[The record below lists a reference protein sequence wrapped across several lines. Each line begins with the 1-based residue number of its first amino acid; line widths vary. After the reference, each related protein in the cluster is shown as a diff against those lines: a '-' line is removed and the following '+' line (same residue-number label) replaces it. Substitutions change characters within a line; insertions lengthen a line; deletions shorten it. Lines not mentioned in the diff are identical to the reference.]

1 MKLATTTFAML
12 PSAALAF
19 SAPSAFRS
27 PSVMGILSGSD
38 MQEIGSRSISST
50 TALQAIRSS
59 LNMNA
64 ATLTADNI
72 DVSGL
77 EDESTAESSS
87 VPKSYLDDGFVFGLE
102 GSGIERPKGKVA
114 NIVVEG
120 DTTETQPYQVAAV
133 ATTFLAHAAFFTTS
147 ISQIYGLTDG
157 NFALTAM
164 ESAAIIVSSWAFA
177 DLGSGVLHW
186 SVDNYGNGRTPVMGN
201 IIAAFQGH
209 HSAPWT
215 ITERDFCNNVYKLCV
230 PFGIPSMAVI
240 STLAGSQ
247 HPGVTLFFTVFC
259 AMEIMSQEFHK
270 WSHMTK
276 SEVPE
281 YVNWIQDIGLSI
293 NRKDHALHHK
303 APYDGRYCIVSGLC
317 NDYLDQSGFFRRLE
331 HKVYQWN
338 GIEANSWKLDPELR
352 EKTLQGKYKLNL

>member
-1 MKLATTTFAML
+1 
-12 PSAALAF
+12 
-19 SAPSAFRS
+19 
-27 PSVMGILSGSD
+27 
-38 MQEIGSRSISST
+38 
-50 TALQAIRSS
+50 
-59 LNMNA
+59 
-64 ATLTADNI
+64 
-72 DVSGL
+72 
-77 EDESTAESSS
+77 
-87 VPKSYLDDGFVFGLE
+87 
-102 GSGIERPKGKVA
+102 
-114 NIVVEG
+114 
-120 DTTETQPYQVAAV
+120 
-133 ATTFLAHAAFFTTS
+133 
-147 ISQIYGLTDG
+147 
-157 NFALTAM
+157 
-164 ESAAIIVSSWAFA
+164 
-177 DLGSGVLHW
+177 
-186 SVDNYGNGRTPVMGN
+186 MGN

-247 HPGVTLFFTVFC
+247 HPGVTLFFTFFC

>member
-1 MKLATTTFAML
+1 
-12 PSAALAF
+12 
-19 SAPSAFRS
+19 
-27 PSVMGILSGSD
+27 

-114 NIVVEG
+114 NVVVEG

-247 HPGVTLFFTVFC
+247 HPGVTLFFTF
-259 AMEIMSQEFHK
+259 FLRYGNH
-270 WSHMTK
+270 
-276 SEVPE
+276 VP
-281 YVNWIQDIGLSI
+281 
-293 NRKDHALHHK
+293 
-303 APYDGRYCIVSGLC
+303 
-317 NDYLDQSGFFRRLE
+317 
-331 HKVYQWN
+331 
-338 GIEANSWKLDPELR
+338 GIP
-352 EKTLQGKYKLNL
+352 